1 MCYQG
6 HQGGSYEMD
15 GPIPGDGACASCT
28 TSADD
33 AACLSCFEGFQLEAA
48 DPGSCTGRCVP
59 EQAARPV
66 AAGCAH
72 RADQK
77 CGVAPSTALCHDLHP
92 SCGWRAALDP
102 GFCNQARPERAG
114 RPVACA
120 PPPAPT
126 PGSSPS
132 SSAGGPGSPW
142 APARPSPGDGA
153 GPRWPGVELSGASLG
168 GFLSAL
174 HLEDFGF
181 RGPLEPGWAH
191 LAQPLGR
198 MSWDLSHNRA
208 TGTLP
213 PEWSA
218 VLPRL
223 SSLDLSRN
231 ALRGTLPAAWAL
243 ASAAAPAGGLA
254 INLGLN
260 SLSGALPPAWL
271 ARGRL
276 RSVTDLN
283 LEGNRLTGTI
293 PADWSAL
300 GSRLWALS
308 LAGNRVAGTLPSE
321 LSAFAGARVLRF
333 GSNALTGT
341 LPPEYSA
348 MIELKSM
355 EAEDNALSGT
365 LPAEWSA
372 VEAWDVIWSLSGN
385 RLTGTIPACWS
396 AVSLQR
402 LEIQNNSLSGPL
414 PDQLSA
420 VPGLMELDLSDNGFS
435 GTLPASWSTLTTL
448 RRVNLARNRLHG
460 TIPAEWS
467 ALRRLDVLRLSGNA
481 LLEGGVPLDG
491 GVEVSA
497 GGTLLR
503 WNASAELIWNKHEG
517 RWHRAHTEGQGS
529 DDGPSSEGGGGGW
542 TQDDR
547 GQCSFCRLL
556 PDPSDKCGCI
566 RDCCSTLGDKSLCK
580 LDYDRILGTENCGDP
595 CSYCW
600 GIPSVADRSA
610 CFNSCCAPL
619 DDDDAFPLRSQ
630 ACRVSREGAEGLR
643 RH

>member
-1 MCYQG
+1 MKLDPSVNIALKEIERRVEQRTFHGEEPSRFKVQFKMPTWNVFDYVSCRKKHFEANSGRIPTIANQTCNTDIPASCDVKMSPSCRAWQFQSKRPSAAARTRECLLVNWFAFMIVAVFVLMVLSSWQRSICRSHSCFTEVARTEVSRAGNVYASSGVQRRTAVRSPGPTKPLRNASLFSFANLPSSFSDSSAEQGALPSKRLLGLREGCTPAHILSLQGSGIPMCYQG

-102 GFCNQARPERAG
+102 GFCNQ
-114 RPVACA
+114 
-120 PPPAPT
+120 
-126 PGSSPS
+126 S
-132 SSAGGPGSPW
+132 SSRACRSTCGVCSPTGPDPGLEPLLLRWRSGLSLGPGSPLAW
-142 APARPSPGDGA
+142 GWG
-153 GPRWPGVELSGASLG
+153 GPVRRWPGVELSGASLG

-308 LAGNRVAGTLPSE
+308 LAGNRVAGTLPRE
-321 LSAFAGARVLRF
+321 LSAFAGARVL
-333 GSNALTGT
+333 
-341 LPPEYSA
+341 
-348 MIELKSM
+348 
-355 EAEDNALSGT
+355 
-365 LPAEWSA
+365 
-372 VEAWDVIWSLSGN
+372 
-385 RLTGTIPACWS
+385 
-396 AVSLQR
+396 
-402 LEIQNNSLSGPL
+402 
-414 PDQLSA
+414 
-420 VPGLMELDLSDNGFS
+420 
-435 GTLPASWSTLTTL
+435 
-448 RRVNLARNRLHG
+448 
-460 TIPAEWS
+460 
-467 ALRRLDVLRLSGNA
+467 
-481 LLEGGVPLDG
+481 
-491 GVEVSA
+491 
-497 GGTLLR
+497 
-503 WNASAELIWNKHEG
+503 
-517 RWHRAHTEGQGS
+517 
-529 DDGPSSEGGGGGW
+529 
-542 TQDDR
+542 
-547 GQCSFCRLL
+547 
-556 PDPSDKCGCI
+556 
-566 RDCCSTLGDKSLCK
+566 
-580 LDYDRILGTENCGDP
+580 
-595 CSYCW
+595 
-600 GIPSVADRSA
+600 
-610 CFNSCCAPL
+610 
-619 DDDDAFPLRSQ
+619 
-630 ACRVSREGAEGLR
+630 
-643 RH
+643 